1 MDKLMRYSDGSE
13 MNVGDEVLADG
24 MSGLIVCDSD
34 NRRFA
39 EGYEG
44 WDMPTI
50 EMVGGG
56 TLSSGVMI
64 GTVEAG
70 LVHYTSDIG
79 DIQLVRAQ
87 S

>member
-1 MDKLMRYSDGSE
+1 MDKLMRYADGRE
-13 MNVGDEVLADG
+13 MMVGDEVLADG
-24 MSGLIVCDSD
+24 MSGFIVCDFD

-39 EGYEG
+39 EGHEG
-44 WDMPTI
+44 WDMPTV

-64 GTVEAG
+64 DTVEAG
-70 LVHYTSDIG
+70 LVHYASDIG
-79 DIQLVRAQ
+79 DIQLVRSQ